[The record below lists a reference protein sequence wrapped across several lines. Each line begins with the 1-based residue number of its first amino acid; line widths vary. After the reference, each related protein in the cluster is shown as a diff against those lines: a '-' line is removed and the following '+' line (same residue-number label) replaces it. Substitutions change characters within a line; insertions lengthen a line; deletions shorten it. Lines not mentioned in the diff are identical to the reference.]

1 MCMTNEDQ
9 IPKHRFHSYSKNR
22 PKTPKVRV
30 GRFTR
35 RRNEKRMGKDIELK
49 NLKLYL
55 ENQTIIEENEKLRKQ
70 ADLLHQE
77 NLALLSEIQKRF
89 TGMNTSRKLT
99 AGVLETQL

>member
-1 MCMTNEDQ
+1 MCMINEDQ
-9 IPKHRFHSYSKNR
+9 IPKRHFHRYSKNR
-22 PKTPKVRV
+22 LKRSRVRV

-35 RRNEKRMGKDIELK
+35 NERRMGEDIELK

-55 ENQTIIEENEKLRKQ
+55 ENQTMIEDNEKLRKK

-89 TGMNTSRKLT
+89 PGMNTSRKLT